1 MINILANV
9 LSFYDY
15 LSLCICCYLLICP
28 CVFRFIYVL
37 FFKVCMHLLNIY
49 SGFAFL
55 YILYF
60 FPIYFLYPLVCF
72 IFQNFNFFVWQQL
85 IFCLFNVGNAAQP
98 LHRFRALFD
107 SADEMGA
114 FFTSKRPN
122 SISRC
127 YRKLF
132 LLLTH

>member
-60 FPIYFLYPLVCF
+60 SPFISFTHWFVLFFKILISLFGSNSYFACLTLVM
-72 IFQNFNFFVWQQL
+72 QL
-85 IFCLFNVGNAAQP
+85 SLCIGSAHCLIRLTKWVHF
-98 LHRFRALFD
+98 LHRNGRTAYLDVIESYF
-107 SADEMGA
+107 
-114 FFTSKRPN
+114 
-122 SISRC
+122 C
-127 YRKLF
+127 Y
-132 LLLTH
+132 